1 MVAEVDFAQHFLHQQ
16 DSRLFVY
23 DTLAKGLEL
32 YLDGDASES
41 EYQELVQK
49 VTAKFQDI
57 SMTVK
62 CID

>member
-1 MVAEVDFAQHFLHQQ
+1 MVAEVDFAQHFLQQQ

-23 DTLAKGLEL
+23 DTLTKGLEL
-32 YLDGDASES
+32 YLDGDAKES
-41 EYQELVQK
+41 EYQDLVQM

-62 CID
+62 YFD